1 MFVLVSLNINST
13 IIRKSCIEFEI
24 KKYFI
29 DDVFYISKKWLADK
43 LKSKDGKILVTL
55 SGFLYNS
62 FKKPE

>member
-29 DDVFYISKKWLADK
+29 DDVFYISKK
-43 LKSKDGKILVTL
+43 
-55 SGFLYNS
+55 
-62 FKKPE
+62 